1 MLEKC
6 AKIGR
11 SINAVPGLQMQLG
24 RMLLTL
30 ISDVPLASL
39 QPLVGDLGLR
49 PDQQS
54 YASYASY
61 ARPYGYVE
69 CSKGSS
75 DYSNLI

>member
-54 YASYASY
+54 YASYA
-61 ARPYGYVE
+61 RPYGYVE